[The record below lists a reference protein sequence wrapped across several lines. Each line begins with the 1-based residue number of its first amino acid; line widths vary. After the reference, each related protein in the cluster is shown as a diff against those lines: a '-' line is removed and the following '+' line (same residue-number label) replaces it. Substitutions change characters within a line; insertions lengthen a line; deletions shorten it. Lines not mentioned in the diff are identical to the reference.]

1 MVKLG
6 LIASRAVGV
15 AGIGL
20 GLYDSIQTS
29 KISARK
35 QAHKT
40 TADWLEN
47 VYFSSRTTDNV
58 SSVSNDLRAKTF
70 DMRTKNPIPTMYGK
84 AKGAVNGML
93 YGLGVNLPIILCS
106 SLALIGKN
114 TVAKCGAIGAAL
126 CVAYDIA
133 RNGFGL
139 GKQNPMK

>member
-29 KISARK
+29 KVTARK

-47 VYFSSRTTDNV
+47 AYFSSRTTDNI
-58 SSVSNDLRAKTF
+58 STVSNDIRAKTF
-70 DMRTKNPIPTMYGK
+70 DLRTRNPIPSMYGK
-84 AKGAVNGML
+84 AKGAINGML

-106 SLALIGKN
+106 SIALIGKN
-114 TVAKCGAIGAAL
+114 TAAKCGALGAAL
-126 CVAYDIA
+126 CVVYDIA